1 MPPVS
6 ADGIIDWLARPFAID
21 RSTRAWRSVRGT
33 GLGRKPGSGRPVAFR
48 LTNCPIYLTP
58 RHQAATRIP
67 ECLKYTPKLG
77 LRRHAHGSICAQE
90 GQPRNSL
97 IFRNI
102 LPRCTR
108 AGLEPAPG
116 GSPHKIRL
124 AWFSAD
130 LRQMGFVTLAKIR
143 ANRPDAAATVI

>member
-48 LTNCPIYLTP
+48 LTNCPICLTS

-67 ECLKYTPKLG
+67 ECLKYTPKMG
-77 LRRHAHGSICAQE
+77 SGATHMVRYVPRKGGHGI
-90 GQPRNSL
+90 
-97 IFRNI
+97 
-102 LPRCTR
+102 
-108 AGLEPAPG
+108 
-116 GSPHKIRL
+116 H
-124 AWFSAD
+124 
-130 LRQMGFVTLAKIR
+130 
-143 ANRPDAAATVI
+143 